1 MFNFPSKENQGHVFP
16 TPIKRRPPQYGGGQ
30 PMGGGSGYPNPIPL
44 PPNPGNDTIPY
55 PNPIP
60 LFPNP
65 GNGTKP
71 YPNPIPLPPN
81 PGPNPIPLPPQPGP
95 NPIPIWPQP
104 DNGGHKWIGTT
115 TPPVSGGLPRRM
127 PMLSGAAST
136 PVQNASTA
144 LGMLGQLQRRRGPFG
159 F

>member
-44 PPNPGNDTIPY
+44 PPNPGNETIPY

-95 NPIPIWPQP
+95 NPIPI
-104 DNGGHKWIGTT
+104 
-115 TPPVSGGLPRRM
+115 LPRRM